1 MMIRLGL
8 FWSALLLAAGVFLFE
23 ELPPFL
29 LPYGYALLLLSGVL
43 FLLYGHFRCRF
54 SLVLLGAA
62 LSLLTIGAFR
72 MALSDALWQE
82 QSHWASRSAGTY
94 EGIVMEEPLVQKGE
108 EGYARYALALVSI
121 RYADGTL
128 QPLSGTCYLYD
139 QKETRHFHPGDRL
152 YAEGEMSPIRLY
164 QNPGKIDL
172 TGRYRSRHLLGRLY
186 LKEGMHPAFAGES
199 GAYRIERFS
208 SEMKQSLKETFAPY
222 MDPVRLSILMTLLF
236 GGNYNDIPEEVMT
249 SFSATG
255 IIHILS
261 VSGSHVALLFG
272 FLYLLGR
279 WLSLPRRLVI
289 LPAILLVLFYAV
301 LSGLV
306 PPVIRAAVM
315 GILSVVGIFLDRE
328 RATLNLLGAAVFGML
343 LWDPYYVYDVSFQLS
358 VGASAGILLF
368 YRPILRWMSPFPKL
382 PKWVKEGI
390 ALSSAAQL
398 LTIPIMLYDFHRFP
412 VYFIFANLFVT
423 PFLEWVIIAGLIAA
437 AVSLL
442 CRPLMAGLLYAADY
456 AVFLALRL
464 NFLLSSARG
473 AQLVTGGLSSLE
485 IAFYY
490 ALLAAVYFRKRLSAR
505 SRMAAGGMLSLL
517 FLAIAT
523 AQLLVP
529 SIRIICPDL
538 GGDRGILLVNDGRN
552 ILYYKASRISSHTA
566 VWEWNS
572 ILAYEGVEEADVL
585 ILDLE
590 DVDKPLPLVMGIP
603 VREIWVTGGDPRKWA
618 TQLLAGQT
626 ARVRCLGRAALS
638 LDELHF
644 ITNGSSWQ
652 MVMGEK
658 DIFLSGRRPMP
669 KASPHTLWITG
680 SHGFQEYTEK
690 DAETMAPELVIYG
703 GTRLVHAYE
712 DMELFDFKDI
722 PSVNLYQKGMQ
733 EIVYKNG
740 WKLVTSDW

>member
-29 LPYGYALLLLSGVL
+29 LPYGYALLLLSGVI
-43 FLLYGHFRCRF
+43 FLLYGHFRGRF

-94 EGIVMEEPLVQKGE
+94 EGLVMEEPLVQKGE

-328 RATLNLLGAAVFGML
+328 RETLNLLGAAVFGML

-368 YRPILRWMSPFPKL
+368 YRPILRWMSPFQKL

-390 ALSSAAQL
+390 ALSSA
-398 LTIPIMLYDFHRFP
+398 IPIMLYDFHRFP

-437 AVSLL
+437 IVSLL

-464 NFLLSSARG
+464 NLLLSSARG

-490 ALLAAVYFRKRLSAR
+490 ALLAVVYFRKRLSGR
-505 SRMAAGGMLSLL
+505 SCMAAGGMLSLL

-523 AQLLVP
+523 AQLLAP
-529 SIRIICPDL
+529 STRVICPDL

-552 ILYYKASRISSHTA
+552 ILYYKASRISSRTA

-618 TQLLAGQT
+618 TQLLSGQT

-638 LDELHF
+638 LDELRF

-652 MVMGEK
+652 MVIGEK

-722 PSVNLYQKGMQ
+722 PSVNLHQKGMQ

>member
-1 MMIRLGL
+1 
-8 FWSALLLAAGVFLFE
+8 
-23 ELPPFL
+23 
-29 LPYGYALLLLSGVL
+29 
-43 FLLYGHFRCRF
+43 
-54 SLVLLGAA
+54 
-62 LSLLTIGAFR
+62 
-72 MALSDALWQE
+72 
-82 QSHWASRSAGTY
+82 
-94 EGIVMEEPLVQKGE
+94 
-108 EGYARYALALVSI
+108 
-121 RYADGTL
+121 
-128 QPLSGTCYLYD
+128 
-139 QKETRHFHPGDRL
+139 
-152 YAEGEMSPIRLY
+152 
-164 QNPGKIDL
+164 
-172 TGRYRSRHLLGRLY
+172 
-186 LKEGMHPAFAGES
+186 
-199 GAYRIERFS
+199 
-208 SEMKQSLKETFAPY
+208 
-222 MDPVRLSILMTLLF
+222 
-236 GGNYNDIPEEVMT
+236 
-249 SFSATG
+249 
-255 IIHILS
+255 
-261 VSGSHVALLFG
+261 
-272 FLYLLGR
+272 
-279 WLSLPRRLVI
+279 
-289 LPAILLVLFYAV
+289 
-301 LSGLV
+301 
-306 PPVIRAAVM
+306 M

-328 RATLNLLGAAVFGML
+328 RTTLNLLGAAVFGML

-423 PFLEWVIIAGLIAA
+423 PFLEWVIIAGLVAA
-437 AVSLL
+437 LVSLL

-456 AVFLALRL
+456 VVFLALRL
-464 NFLLSSARG
+464 NLLLSSARG

-490 ALLAAVYFRKRLSAR
+490 ALLAVVYFRKRLSGR

-523 AQLLVP
+523 AQLLAP
-529 SIRIICPDL
+529 STRVICPDL

-618 TQLLAGQT
+618 TQLLSGQT

-733 EIVYKNG
+733 EIAYKNG
-740 WKLVTSDW
+740 WKLVTGD

>member
-43 FLLYGHFRCRF
+43 FLLYGHFRGRF

-139 QKETRHFHPGDRL
+139 QKETRYFHPGDRL

-172 TGRYRSRHLLGRLY
+172 AGRYRSRHLLGRLY
-186 LKEGMHPAFAGES
+186 LKEGMHPAFAGS
-199 GAYRIERFS
+199 GTYRIERFS

-437 AVSLL
+437 LVSLL

-523 AQLLVP
+523 AQLLAP
-529 SIRIICPDL
+529 STRVICPDL

-603 VREIWVTGGDPRKWA
+603 IREIWVTGGDPRKWA
-618 TQLLAGQT
+618 TQLLSGQT

-638 LDELHF
+638 LDELRF

-722 PSVNLYQKGMQ
+722 SSVNLYQKGMQ

-740 WKLVTSDW
+740 WKLVTGD

>member
-23 ELPPFL
+23 ELPSFL

-43 FLLYGHFRCRF
+43 FLLYGHFHCRF

-186 LKEGMHPAFAGES
+186 LKEGMHPSFAGES
-199 GAYRIERFS
+199 GTYRTERFS

-368 YRPILRWMSPFPKL
+368 YRPILRWMSPFHKL

-390 ALSSAAQL
+390 ALSTAAQL

-437 AVSLL
+437 LVSLL
-442 CRPLMAGLLYAADY
+442 CRPLMAGLLY

-523 AQLLVP
+523 AQLLAP
-529 SIRIICPDL
+529 STRVICPDL

-618 TQLLAGQT
+618 TQLLSGQT

-658 DIFLSGRRPMP
+658 DIFLSGRRSMP

-703 GTRLVHAYE
+703 GTRLAHAYE

>member
-43 FLLYGHFRCRF
+43 FLLYGHFRGCF

-94 EGIVMEEPLVQKGE
+94 EGIVMEEPLIQKGE

-128 QPLSGTCYLYD
+128 QSLSGTCYLYD

-152 YAEGEMSPIRLY
+152 FAEGEMSPIRLY

-199 GAYRIERFS
+199 GTYRIERFS

-289 LPAILLVLFYAV
+289 LPAILLVLFYAL

-423 PFLEWVIIAGLIAA
+423 PFLEWVIIAAL
-437 AVSLL
+437 VSLF

-464 NFLLSSARG
+464 NLLLSSARG
-473 AQLVTGGLSSLE
+473 AQLVTGGLSLVE
-485 IAFYY
+485 TVFYY
-490 ALLAAVYFRKRLSAR
+490 ALLAVVYFRKRLSGR

-523 AQLLVP
+523 AQLLAP
-529 SIRIICPDL
+529 STRVICPDL

-552 ILYYKASRISSHTA
+552 ILYYKASRISSRTA
-566 VWEWNS
+566 AWEWNS

-618 TQLLAGQT
+618 TQLLSGQT

-658 DIFLSGRRPMP
+658 DIFLSGRRPIP

-733 EIVYKNG
+733 EVVYEKG
-740 WKLVTSDW
+740 WKLGKR

>member
-43 FLLYGHFRCRF
+43 FLLYGHFRGRF

-139 QKETRHFHPGDRL
+139 QKEIRHFHPGDRL
-152 YAEGEMSPIRLY
+152 FAEGEMSPIRLY

-199 GAYRIERFS
+199 GTYRIERFS

-368 YRPILRWMSPFPKL
+368 YRPILRWMSPFQKL

-423 PFLEWVIIAGLIAA
+423 PLLEWVIIAAL
-437 AVSLL
+437 VSLL

-464 NFLLSSARG
+464 NLLLSSARG
-473 AQLVTGGLSSLE
+473 AQLVTGGLSLVE
-485 IAFYY
+485 TVFYY
-490 ALLAAVYFRKRLSAR
+490 ALLAAVYFRKRLSGR

-523 AQLLVP
+523 AQLLAP
-529 SIRIICPDL
+529 STRVICPDL

-638 LDELHF
+638 LDELRF

-703 GTRLVHAYE
+703 GTRLAHAYE

-733 EIVYKNG
+733 EVVYEEG
-740 WKLVTSDW
+740 WKLGKR

>member
-29 LPYGYALLLLSGVL
+29 LPYGYALLLLSGVI
-43 FLLYGHFRCRF
+43 FLLYGHFRGRF

-328 RATLNLLGAAVFGML
+328 RETLNLLGAAVFGML

-368 YRPILRWMSPFPKL
+368 YRPILRWMSPFQKL

-437 AVSLL
+437 IVSLL

-490 ALLAAVYFRKRLSAR
+490 ALLAVVYFRKRLSIR
-505 SRMAAGGMLSLL
+505 SRMAAGGILS
-517 FLAIAT
+517 
-523 AQLLVP
+523 
-529 SIRIICPDL
+529 
-538 GGDRGILLVNDGRN
+538 
-552 ILYYKASRISSHTA
+552 
-566 VWEWNS
+566 
-572 ILAYEGVEEADVL
+572 
-585 ILDLE
+585 
-590 DVDKPLPLVMGIP
+590 
-603 VREIWVTGGDPRKWA
+603 
-618 TQLLAGQT
+618 
-626 ARVRCLGRAALS
+626 
-638 LDELHF
+638 
-644 ITNGSSWQ
+644 
-652 MVMGEK
+652 
-658 DIFLSGRRPMP
+658 
-669 KASPHTLWITG
+669 
-680 SHGFQEYTEK
+680 
-690 DAETMAPELVIYG
+690 
-703 GTRLVHAYE
+703 
-712 DMELFDFKDI
+712 
-722 PSVNLYQKGMQ
+722 
-733 EIVYKNG
+733 
-740 WKLVTSDW
+740 

>member
-43 FLLYGHFRCRF
+43 FLLYGHFRRRF

-62 LSLLTIGAFR
+62 LSLLMIGAFR
-72 MALSDALWQE
+72 MALSDALCQE

-139 QKETRHFHPGDRL
+139 QKEIRHFHPGDHL

-236 GGNYNDIPEEVMT
+236 G
-249 SFSATG
+249 
-255 IIHILS
+255 
-261 VSGSHVALLFG
+261 
-272 FLYLLGR
+272 FLYLWGR

-368 YRPILRWMSPFPKL
+368 YHPILRWMSPFQKL

-437 AVSLL
+437 LVSLL

-464 NFLLSSARG
+464 NLLLSSARG

-490 ALLAAVYFRKRLSAR
+490 ALLAVVYFRKRLSGR

-523 AQLLVP
+523 AQLLAP
-529 SIRIICPDL
+529 STRVICPDL

-552 ILYYKASRISSHTA
+552 ILYYKASRISSRTA
-566 VWEWNS
+566 AWEWNS

-603 VREIWVTGGDPRKWA
+603 VREIWVTGGDSRKWA
-618 TQLLAGQT
+618 AQLLSGQT
-626 ARVRCLGRAALS
+626 ARVRCLGRAELS
-638 LDELHF
+638 LDELRF

-658 DIFLSGRRPMP
+658 DIFLSGRRPLP

-690 DAETMAPELVIYG
+690 DAEAMAPELVIYG

-740 WKLVTSDW
+740 WKLGKR

>member
-29 LPYGYALLLLSGVL
+29 LPYGYALLLLSGVI
-43 FLLYGHFRCRF
+43 FLLYGHFCGRF

-199 GAYRIERFS
+199 GTYRIERFS
-208 SEMKQSLKETFAPY
+208 SEMKQSLKEIFAPY

-368 YRPILRWMSPFPKL
+368 YRPILRWMSPFQKL

-423 PFLEWVIIAGLIAA
+423 PFLEWVI
-437 AVSLL
+437 
-442 CRPLMAGLLYAADY
+442 D
-456 AVFLALRL
+456 
-464 NFLLSSARG
+464 
-473 AQLVTGGLSSLE
+473 
-485 IAFYY
+485 
-490 ALLAAVYFRKRLSAR
+490 RK
-505 SRMAAGGMLSLL
+505 
-517 FLAIAT
+517 
-523 AQLLVP
+523 
-529 SIRIICPDL
+529 
-538 GGDRGILLVNDGRN
+538 
-552 ILYYKASRISSHTA
+552 
-566 VWEWNS
+566 
-572 ILAYEGVEEADVL
+572 
-585 ILDLE
+585 
-590 DVDKPLPLVMGIP
+590 
-603 VREIWVTGGDPRKWA
+603 
-618 TQLLAGQT
+618 
-626 ARVRCLGRAALS
+626 
-638 LDELHF
+638 
-644 ITNGSSWQ
+644 
-652 MVMGEK
+652 
-658 DIFLSGRRPMP
+658 
-669 KASPHTLWITG
+669 
-680 SHGFQEYTEK
+680 
-690 DAETMAPELVIYG
+690 
-703 GTRLVHAYE
+703 
-712 DMELFDFKDI
+712 
-722 PSVNLYQKGMQ
+722 SV
-733 EIVYKNG
+733 V
-740 WKLVTSDW
+740 

>member
-43 FLLYGHFRCRF
+43 FLLYGHFRRRF

-94 EGIVMEEPLVQKGE
+94 EGIVMEEPLIQKGE

-199 GAYRIERFS
+199 GTYRIERFS

-368 YRPILRWMSPFPKL
+368 YRPILRWMSPFHKL

-390 ALSSAAQL
+390 ALSTAAQL
-398 LTIPIMLYDFHRFP
+398 LTIPIMLCDFHRFP

-423 PFLEWVIIAGLIAA
+423 PFLEWVIIAAL
-437 AVSLL
+437 VSLL

-464 NFLLSSARG
+464 NLLLSSARG

-490 ALLAAVYFRKRLSAR
+490 ALLAVVYFRKRLSGR

-523 AQLLVP
+523 AQLLAP
-529 SIRIICPDL
+529 STRIICPDL

-626 ARVRCLGRAALS
+626 ARVRCLGKAALS

>member
-43 FLLYGHFRCRF
+43 FLLYGHFRGRF
-54 SLVLLGAA
+54 SLVLLGVA

-199 GAYRIERFS
+199 GTYRIERFS
-208 SEMKQSLKETFAPY
+208 SEMKQPLKETFAPY

-390 ALSSAAQL
+390 ALSTAAQL

-423 PFLEWVIIAGLIAA
+423 PFLEWVIIAGLVAA
-437 AVSLL
+437 LVSLL

-456 AVFLALRL
+456 AIFLALRL

-490 ALLAAVYFRKRLSAR
+490 ALLAVVYFRKRLSGR

-523 AQLLVP
+523 AQLLAP
-529 SIRIICPDL
+529 STRVICPDL

-552 ILYYKASRISSHTA
+552 ILYYKASRISSRTA

-626 ARVRCLGRAALS
+626 ARVRCLEKAALS

-703 GTRLVHAYE
+703 GTRLAHAYE

-733 EIVYKNG
+733 EVVYEKG
-740 WKLVTSDW
+740 WKLVTGD

>member
-23 ELPPFL
+23 KLPPFL
-29 LPYGYALLLLSGVL
+29 LPYGYVLLLLSGGL
-43 FLLYGHFRCRF
+43 FLLYGHFRRRF
-54 SLVLLGAA
+54 FLVLLGAA

-139 QKETRHFHPGDRL
+139 QKEIEYFHPGDRL

-186 LKEGMHPAFAGES
+186 LTEGMHPAFAGES
-199 GAYRIERFS
+199 GAYRVERFS
-208 SEMKQSLKETFAPY
+208 SELKRSLKETFAPY

-328 RATLNLLGAAVFGML
+328 KTTLNLLGAAVLGML
-343 LWDPYYVYDVSFQLS
+343 LWDPYYMYDVSFQLS

-368 YRPILRWMSPFPKL
+368 YRPILHWMSPFRKL

-423 PFLEWVIIAGLIAA
+423 PFLEWVIIAGLLA
-437 AVSLL
+437 AVISLL
-442 CRPLMAGLLYAADY
+442 CRPLMAGLLYTADY
-456 AVFLALRL
+456 GVFASLRL
-464 NFLLSSARG
+464 NMLLSSAKG
-473 AQLVTGGLSSLE
+473 AQLVTGGLSLVE
-485 IAFYY
+485 TVFYY
-490 ALLAAVYFRKRLSAR
+490 ALLAAVYFRKRLSIR
-505 SRMAAGGMLSLL
+505 SRMAAGGILSLL
-517 FLAIAT
+517 FLAIAA
-523 AQLLVP
+523 AQLLPP
-529 SIRIICPDL
+529 SPRIICPDL
-538 GGDRGILLVNDGRN
+538 GADRGILLVNDGRN

-572 ILAYEGVEEADVL
+572 ILAYEGVQEADVL

-590 DVDKPLPLVMGIP
+590 DVEKPLPFDMGIP
-603 VREIWVTGGDPRKWA
+603 VKEIWVTGGDPEKL
-618 TQLLAGQT
+618 TPLLMKDTG
-626 ARVRCLGRAALS
+626 ARVRRPGRAGLAL
-638 LDELHF
+638 DDMRF
-644 ITNGSSWQ
+644 ATNGSSWRIA
-652 MVMGEK
+652 MGEK
-658 DIFLSGRRPMP
+658 DIVLSGRKPLP
-669 KASPHTLWITG
+669 KATPHTLWIAG
-680 SHGFQEYTEK
+680 SHGFLEYTEK
-690 DAETMAPELVIYG
+690 DVETIAPELVIYG

-733 EIVYKNG
+733 EVVYKNG